1 MSTAIGCLLCNNR
14 CSIDRVVS
22 QFAFFPPS
30 PASYTMEA
38 HEGKLRIRFCDPEMA
53 AAHENLQRN
62 AAGGAVR
69 VDCAR
74 VETSRGSSVALLH
87 FVHPAARATL
97 LWSHGNA
104 MDIGEMYFFLLGLA
118 AQMGVSVRAP
128 RRRPR
133 PARTPPSPRLSAP
146 PPALA
151 APSSSF
157 LVTISR
163 PRHMSPAPPPQ
174 VLAYDY
180 SGYGA
185 SSGAPSEANCYADIQ
200 AAHDYLRSRGVDSSS
215 LLLYGQSVGSAPSLW
230 LAARCAVAGVVLH
243 TPLMSGLRVLI
254 PPHGGCCSLSG
265 CCNPVCVYSLC
276 DPFPNLARIKKV
288 RSPVLLLHGTHDS
301 TVDKSH
307 TDGLYARVPQQH
319 RRPPYIVPGANHD
332 NLVEA
337 NPDGYF
343 DALEAFLSEAVAQGR
358 GAGRGA
364 PSGAEAPLAPVPT
377 SPMARS

>member
-118 AQMGVSVRAP
+118 AQMGVS
-128 RRRPR
+128 
-133 PARTPPSPRLSAP
+133 
-146 PPALA
+146 
-151 APSSSF
+151 
-157 LVTISR
+157 
-163 PRHMSPAPPPQ
+163 